1 MGGFLQEIRLK
12 REEVP
17 DFRAYPFSIPA
28 IRKLDTL
35 KLDPKV
41 TFFIGE
47 NGMGKSTLLEAAAV
61 NFGFNP
67 DGGSR
72 NFRFSTY
79 ASHSCLSGYLRL
91 IKSIE
96 RPKDGYFF
104 RAESF
109 YNVATNIEEL
119 DAQGG
124 LGAPI
129 SASYGGNLHERSH
142 GESFFALLNNR
153 LGEKGLYLFDE
164 PEAALSP
171 LRQLAMLRRL
181 KELTDHGSQC
191 IIATH
196 SPILAAFP
204 ESTIYEFSG
213 EGIRKKAYEETDLF
227 RITRDFLNRYPHMLS
242 ELFSEE

>member
-67 DGGSR
+67 EGGSR

-153 LGEKGLYLFDE
+153 LGWEG
-164 PEAALSP
+164 ALS
-171 LRQLAMLRRL
+171 LRR
-181 KELTDHGSQC
+181 TGSGSFAPAAAC
-191 IIATH
+191 YA
-196 SPILAAFP
+196 AAFKGADRSWLP
-204 ESTIYEFSG
+204 VHHCYTLAHPCGVSG
-213 EGIRKKAYEETDLF
+213 EYDLRIFRGGDPEEGLRRNGSFPDHPGFLKPVSAYAK
-227 RITRDFLNRYPHMLS
+227 
-242 ELFSEE
+242 

>member
-67 DGGSR
+67 EGGSR

>member
-12 REEVP
+12 REEIP

-67 DGGSR
+67 EGGSR

-153 LGEKGLYLFDE
+153 LGGKGLYLFDE

-196 SPILAAFP
+196 SPILASFVGL
-204 ESTIYEFSG
+204 EQ
-213 EGIRKKAYEETDLF
+213 EG
-227 RITRDFLNRYPHMLS
+227 
-242 ELFSEE
+242 